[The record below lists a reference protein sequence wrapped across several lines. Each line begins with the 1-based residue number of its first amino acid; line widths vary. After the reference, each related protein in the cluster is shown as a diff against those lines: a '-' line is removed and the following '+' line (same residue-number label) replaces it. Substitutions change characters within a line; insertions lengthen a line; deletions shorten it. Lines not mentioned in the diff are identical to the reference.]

1 MHWLTLR
8 IHFLRPESEFHDCN
22 ATTPKITGS
31 GGKHR
36 CPAADTGG
44 HGINVTLLVQ
54 IRHRGKILG
63 RVETGDENKLDALW
77 MLLAAS
83 EFDPILVIELDIFF
97 EQTF

>member
-1 MHWLTLR
+1 MSFT
-8 IHFLRPESEFHDCN
+8 IV
-22 ATTPKITGS
+22 TPPPSKITRS
-31 GGKHR
+31 GRKHR
-36 CPAADTGG
+36 YPAADTGQC
-44 HGINVTLLVQ
+44 GINLTLLVQ
-54 IRHRGKILG
+54 IRHHRKTLS